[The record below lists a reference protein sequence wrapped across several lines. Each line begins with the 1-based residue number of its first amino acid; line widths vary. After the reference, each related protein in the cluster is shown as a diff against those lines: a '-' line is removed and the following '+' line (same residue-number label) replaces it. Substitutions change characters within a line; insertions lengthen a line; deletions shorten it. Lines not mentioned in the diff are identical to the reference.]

1 MDLDESFDAL
11 LKICEGF
18 GDEQSE
24 REINEIVQSAA
35 SNEEDRRH
43 QMALE

>member
-1 MDLDESFDAL
+1 MDLDKSFDAL

-18 GDEQSE
+18 GDEQRE
-24 REINEIVQSAA
+24 RKINEIVQSTA